1 MDDKTAALLEKL
13 ADKLGT
19 TAEHLWGV
27 LTTQAQISGAVDLA
41 ITVAATLAAGVATR
55 IAWRKTSSRVDS
67 EGRYLAAEWSEEKI
81 VFAWLVACGLV
92 LVAATLI
99 LTSAHSV
106 PSAFLNPEYWAL
118 KQVLGILR

>member
-19 TAEHLWGV
+19 TSEHLWGV

-41 ITVAATLAAGVATR
+41 VIVAATLAAGVATR
-55 IAWRKTSSRVDS
+55 IVWRKSSIGVDS

-81 VFAWLVACGLV
+81 FFARLAAGGLV
-92 LVAATLI
+92 LTAAALI

-106 PSAFLNPEYWAL
+106 ASAFLNPEYWAL